1 MPPMPPMPPMT
12 KRLFNEAQDLFIA
25 FENVAVTKESADCGN
40 NNHHIT
46 RITCTSFL
54 NKQEKEK
61 EKEKETGSSI
71 VFTIGQD
78 YPFAKPV
85 VHVRKPNGK
94 YVTYSSSLMLCGRL
108 LSYTK
113 KLYGLDCLCC
123 SSILCTDNWSPCSSL
138 VGVGNEFIRN
148 RTIKLHVTIAIL
160 VEQLLGSHR
169 CEFAQENIMTY
180 LQLQA

>member
-1 MPPMPPMPPMT
+1 MT
-12 KRLFNEAQDLFIA
+12 TRLFKEAQDLFIA
-25 FENVAVTKESADCGN
+25 FENVAVTKESADGN
-40 NNHHIT
+40 NNNNHDIT

-61 EKEKETGSSI
+61 ETGSSI
-71 VFTIGQD
+71 VFIIGQD

-85 VHVRKPNGK
+85 VHIRKPNGK
-94 YVTYSSSLMLCGRL
+94 YVTYSSSLMLRGRL

-138 VGVGNEFIRN
+138 VRVGNEFIRN
-148 RTIKLHVTIAIL
+148 RSIKLHVTIAIL
-160 VEQLLGSHR
+160 VEQLLGSHK
-169 CEFAQENIMTY
+169 CEFAQDNIMTY
-180 LQLQA
+180 LQA